1 MSENYHLYVME
12 LVKAYN
18 TLSERVEELEAKLAR
33 LQGEKECVIIE
44 MKPRKTS

>member
-18 TLSERVEELEAKLAR
+18 TLSERVEELEAEVKKLR
-33 LQGEKECVIIE
+33 GDKECIIIE
-44 MKPRKTS
+44 MKPSRT

>member
-1 MSENYHLYVME
+1 MNGNYHLYVME

-18 TLSERVEELEAKLAR
+18 ALSERVEELEAEVKKLR
-33 LQGEKECVIIE
+33 GDKECIIIE